1 MAATISAASGKSRR
15 KPASPF
21 VTAIGAACSI
31 AVILL
36 TLGALSMLATR
47 RIMQRDAQE
56 VFTAAVAAA
65 AGAVADP
72 GQFSADSVVAAH
84 DAQRVVNA
92 VAHALPEGVAIE
104 FGVVRGDSATVLA
117 ERIAP
122 SDADHTPPAPR
133 LGTTTHVAPEIR
145 NSWAG
150 GRPALLVTDTRFSWA
165 SGFQVVAPVRAND
178 STVVAAVSAT
188 AHAAHYARWDADLRE
203 TLLLGIA
210 VTLGLATLAGIGVY
224 RVEAD
229 RAESSRQLVSAKE
242 AAEGTARSRGEFLA
256 NMSHEIRTPLHGVLG
271 MTEALL
277 ASPHT
282 EADRRSLSVINRSAS
297 SLLGILNDILDYS
310 KLEAGRVDLVNAP
323 FDPRSLVDDV
333 TDLFAV
339 RAEEKGLDLAVRET
353 TRAEQWPVGDA
364 ARLRQVLLNLVGNAV
379 KFTEKGSVQV
389 ELSTVAIGR
398 KTVVLRVAVRDTGIG
413 IAQDVQAQVF
423 EQFSQADTTT
433 ARRFGG
439 TGLGLTISR
448 QLILLMGGSIA
459 VSSVPGEGSEFVV
472 NVQLPAAS
480 MPTDGQLVLPFAAGE
495 RVLIC
500 TPLKATRLALSELC
514 ARERLAVETCV
525 TPAEAERILARG
537 DRYVMAFSDAP
548 ASLDAAH
555 PLSRQRAPLIML
567 TTVHH
572 PLNNSSLSSLGAV
585 GQLRRPVRQD
595 HFSAL
600 IADVSAGKLKVP
612 AAEAP
617 APKTVAPAAPPAQ
630 KPTAK
635 AAPAS
640 NPALPTVLVV
650 DDVDL
655 NLLVARAML
664 GSLGVNV
671 RTAAGG
677 EEALDI
683 LSRERMDL
691 VLMDCHMP
699 GLDGYDVTRCV
710 RGSEGPNRHSPIVAL
725 SASAFA
731 EDKER
736 AITSGMNDFATKP
749 IELESLRNVLT
760 RWTSTAPA
768 TTA

>member
-1 MAATISAASGKSRR
+1 MAANNSPADKTRR
-15 KPASPF
+15 KPASPL
-21 VTAIGAACSI
+21 VTSFAAAVSI
-31 AVILL
+31 AAILL
-36 TLGALSMLATR
+36 TLGALSLLATR

-56 VFTAAVAAA
+56 VFTAAVTAA

-72 GQFSADSVVAAH
+72 ERVTADAIVAGP
-84 DAQRVVNA
+84 DPQRVVSA
-92 VAHALPEGVAIE
+92 LAQALPEGILIE
-104 FGVVRGDSATVLA
+104 FGVVRGDSVTVLA
-117 ERIAP
+117 EHIAP
-122 SDADHTPPAPR
+122 GDADHAPSAPR
-133 LGTTTHVAPEIR
+133 LGTTTPVPSEVR
-145 NSWAG
+145 SSWAA
-150 GRPALLVTDTRFSWA
+150 GRPAVLMTTTRFSWA
-165 SGFQVVAPVRAND
+165 SGFEVVAPVRAAD
-178 STVVAAVSAT
+178 GSVVAAISAT

-210 VTLGLATLAGIGVY
+210 VTLGLAALAGIGVY
-224 RVEAD
+224 RVETD
-229 RAESSRQLVSAKE
+229 RAESSKQLISAKE

-297 SLLGILNDILDYS
+297 SLLGILNDLLDYS

-323 FDPRSLVDDV
+323 FDPRALVDDV
-333 TDLFAV
+333 SDLFAV
-339 RAEEKGLDLAVRET
+339 RADEKMLDLAVRET

-413 IAQDVQAQVF
+413 IAQDVQARVF

-448 QLILLMGGSIA
+448 QLILIMGGSIS

-472 NVQLPAAS
+472 NVQLPAAP
-480 MPTDGQLVLPFAAGE
+480 MATDGQLVLPFAAGE

-514 ARERLAVETCV
+514 ARERLTVETCA
-525 TPAEAERILARG
+525 TPAEAERIMARG
-537 DRYVMAFSDAP
+537 DRYVMVFCDAP
-548 ASLDAAH
+548 ASLDTAH
-555 PLSRQRAPLIML
+555 PLSRQRAPLILL

-572 PLNNSSLSSLGAV
+572 PLNNSTLSSLGAV

-595 HFSAL
+595 HFTAL
-600 IADVSAGKLKVP
+600 ISDVAAGKVLVP
-612 AAEAP
+612 VAEAP
-617 APKTVAPAAPPAQ
+617 PPKTVAPPAPKPA
-630 KPTAK
+630 AK
-635 AAPAS
+635 AAPAP

-655 NLLVARAML
+655 NLIVARAML

-683 LSRERMDL
+683 LSKERMDL

-710 RGSEGPNRHSPIVAL
+710 RGSDGPNRNSPIVAL

-731 EDKER
+731 EDKDR

-760 RWTSTAPA
+760 RWTSREPAVTA
-768 TTA
+768 

>member
-1 MAATISAASGKSRR
+1 MAPNLSPAGTPRR

-21 VTAIGAACSI
+21 VTAIAAGLSI
-31 AVILL
+31 AAILL
-36 TLGALSMLATR
+36 TLGALSLLATR
-47 RIMQRDAQE
+47 RIMQRDAEE
-56 VFTAAVAAA
+56 VFTAAVTAA

-72 GQFSADSVVAAH
+72 ARITADSFIAGQ
-84 DAQRVVNA
+84 DAQRVVSA
-92 VAHALPEGVAIE
+92 LARALPEGIAVE
-104 FGVVRGDSATVLA
+104 FGAVRGDSVTVLA

-122 SDADHTPPAPR
+122 SDADHTPSAPR
-133 LGTTTHVAPEIR
+133 LGTTTLVPPDVR
-145 NSWAG
+145 NAWAD
-150 GRPALLVTDTRFSWA
+150 GRPALLMTGTRFSWA
-165 SGFQVVAPVRAND
+165 SGFQVVAPVWAAD
-178 STVVAAVSAT
+178 SSVVATISAT

-203 TLLLGIA
+203 TVLLGIA
-210 VTLGLATLAGIGVY
+210 VTLGLAALAGIGVY
-224 RVEAD
+224 RVETD
-229 RAESSRQLVSAKE
+229 RAESSTQLVSAKE
-242 AAEGTARSRGEFLA
+242 AAEDTARSRGEFLA

-323 FDPRSLVDDV
+323 FDPRALVDDV

-339 RAEEKGLDLAVRET
+339 RAEEKMLDLAVRET
-353 TRAEQWPVGDA
+353 TRAEHWPVGDA

-413 IAQDVQAQVF
+413 IAQDVQARVF

-448 QLILLMGGSIA
+448 QLILLMGGSIS

-472 NVQLPAAS
+472 NVQLPAA
-480 MPTDGQLVLPFAAGE
+480 PVAADGQLVLPFAAGE

-500 TPLKATRLALSELC
+500 TPLTATRLALSELC
-514 ARERLAVETCV
+514 ARERLSVETCA

-537 DRYVMAFSDAP
+537 DRYVMMFCDAP
-548 ASLDAAH
+548 ATLDTAH

-572 PLNNSSLSSLGAV
+572 PLNNSTLSSLGAV

-595 HFSAL
+595 HFSAI
-600 IADVSAGKLKVP
+600 IADVAAGKLKVP
-612 AAEAP
+612 VAEAP
-617 APKTVAPAAPPAQ
+617 PPKTVAPAPP
-630 KPTAK
+630 KPAAK
-635 AAPAS
+635 AAPAP

-655 NLLVARAML
+655 NLIVARAML

-699 GLDGYDVTRCV
+699 GLDGYEVTRCV
-710 RGSEGPNRHSPIVAL
+710 RGSDGPNRNSPIVAL

-731 EDKER
+731 EDKDR

-760 RWTSTAPA
+760 RWASREPAATA
-768 TTA
+768 

>member
-1 MAATISAASGKSRR
+1 MAA
-15 KPASPF
+15 
-21 VTAIGAACSI
+21 
-31 AVILL
+31 ILL
-36 TLGALSMLATR
+36 TLGALSLFATR
-47 RIMQRDAQE
+47 GIMQRDAE
-56 VFTAAVAAA
+56 EAFVAAVTAATS
-65 AGAVADP
+65 AVADP
-72 GQFSADSVVAAH
+72 NRVTADSITAGQDAARAVGALARAIP
-84 DAQRVVNA
+84 DA
-92 VAHALPEGVAIE
+92 ISFE
-104 FGVVRGDSATVLA
+104 FSVVRGDSATVVA
-117 ERIAP
+117 EWIDK
-122 SDADHTPPAPR
+122 SDADHTAPTPR
-133 LGTTTHVAPEIR
+133 LGTTTLVAPEVR
-145 NSWAG
+145 SSWAN
-150 GRPALLVTDTRFSWA
+150 GRPALSMMGSQSFWA
-165 SGFQVVAPVRAND
+165 QGFQVVAPVRAAD
-178 STVVAAVSAT
+178 SSVVVAISAS
-188 AHAAHYARWDADLRE
+188 ADAAHFIRRDADVRE
-203 TLLLGIA
+203 TFLVGLA
-210 VTLGLATLAGIGVY
+210 VTLGLAVLAGIGVY
-224 RVEAD
+224 RVETS
-229 RAESSRQLVSAKE
+229 RAESSAQLISAKE

-323 FDPRSLVDDV
+323 FDPRALVDDV
-333 TDLFAV
+333 SDLFAV
-339 RAEEKGLDLAVRET
+339 RAEEKVLDLAVRET

-398 KTVVLRVAVRDTGIG
+398 KTVMLRIAIRDTGIG
-413 IAQDVQAQVF
+413 IAQDLQARVF

-448 QLILLMGGSIA
+448 QLIMLMGGSIS
-459 VSSVPGEGSEFVV
+459 VSSVAGEGSEFVV
-472 NVQLPAAS
+472 SLQLPAA
-480 MPTDGQLVLPFAAGE
+480 PAVTDGQIILPFPVGE

-500 TPLKATRLALSELC
+500 TPLKATLLALSELC
-514 ARERLAVETCV
+514 SRERLAVESCGT
-525 TPAEAERILARG
+525 AEEAKKILARG
-537 DRYVMAFSDAP
+537 DRYAMLFCETPNAPDA
-548 ASLDAAH
+548 SH
-555 PLSRQRAPLIML
+555 PLGNQQAPLVLL

-572 PLNNSSLSSLGAV
+572 PLNNSTLSSLGAV

-600 IADVSAGKLKVP
+600 IADIAAGKMKVP
-612 AAEAP
+612 AVE
-617 APKTVAPAAPPAQ
+617 APPAKSVASAIATAP
-630 KPTAK
+630 KPVATPVAMS
-635 AAPAS
+635 APVS
-640 NPALPTVLVV
+640 HPALPTVLVV

-655 NLLVARAML
+655 NLIVARAML

-671 RTAAGG
+671 RTATGG

-683 LSRERMDL
+683 LSKERMDL

-699 GLDGYDVTRCV
+699 GLDGYDVTRSV

-731 EDKER
+731 EDKDR
-736 AITSGMNDFATKP
+736 AITSGMNDFASKP
-749 IELESLRNVLT
+749 IELDSLRKVLA
-760 RWTSTAPA
+760 RWTAREPV